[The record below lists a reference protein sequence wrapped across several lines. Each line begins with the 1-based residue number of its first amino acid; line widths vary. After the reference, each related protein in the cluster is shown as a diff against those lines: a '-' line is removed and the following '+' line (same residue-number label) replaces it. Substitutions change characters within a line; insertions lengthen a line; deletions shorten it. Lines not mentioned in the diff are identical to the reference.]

1 MRKQLTVVSLML
13 LSATQLAAQEPGR
26 VLNGHRFM
34 PSRLVAEPFAISHF
48 GSTTGGGVAFDLE
61 TPFVDLSGDTVGT
74 LVGDVAFLALGF
86 NYQQRFGQW
95 FAARVGFG
103 GGARLGI
110 DEQSVLA
117 QGVTGSFVWGLGATA
132 RILQSEKVILS
143 GAVDFGRTDLVGLD
157 PFGFAQKV
165 IEDSLEV
172 GENNLVGTA
181 EAVSAVA
188 SVRAGWAPAPWIG
201 VTGVLEAGYGDVTV
215 SSSEV
220 LTGGGVTVGIDLKSL
235 GVIPLGFQLSAET
248 DAFSAGGA
256 DLAARSWSY
265 GLGVF
270 YTGWDDFSIS
280 LETAM
285 SLLDRRDVEDDFEAF
300 IATFNLRYWP

>member
-1 MRKQLTVVSLML
+1 MV
-13 LSATQLAAQEPGR
+13 LSATQLTAQEPGR
-26 VLNGHRFM
+26 VLNGHQFM
-34 PSRLVAEPFAISHF
+34 PSRLVEEPFAISHF
-48 GSTTGGGVAFDLE
+48 GTTTGGGVAFDLK
-61 TPFVDLSGDTVGT
+61 TPFVDLAGDTLGT

-86 NYQQRFGQW
+86 EYQQRFGRW

-117 QGVTGSFVWGLGATA
+117 QGVTGSFIWKLGATA

-165 IEDSLEV
+165 VEDSLEV
-172 GENNLVGTA
+172 GENDLVGTA
-181 EAVSAVA
+181 EAISAVA

-201 VTGVLEAGYGDVTV
+201 VTGVLEVGYGDVTE

-220 LTGGGVTVGIDLKSL
+220 LTGGGATVGIDLKNL

-265 GLGVF
+265 GFGVF
-270 YTGWDDFSIS
+270 YTGWDDFSIG
-280 LETAM
+280 LETAL
-285 SLLDRRDVEDDFEAF
+285 SLLDRRDVDDDFEAF

>member
-1 MRKQLTVVSLML
+1 MV
-13 LSATQLAAQEPGR
+13 LSATQLTAQEPGR
-26 VLNGHRFM
+26 VLNGHQFM
-34 PSRLVAEPFAISHF
+34 PSRLVEEPFAISHF
-48 GSTTGGGVAFDLE
+48 GTTTGGGVAFDLK
-61 TPFVDLSGDTVGT
+61 TPFVDLAGDTLGT
-74 LVGDVAFLALGF
+74 LVGDVAFLSLGF
-86 NYQQRFGQW
+86 EYQQRFGRW

-117 QGVTGSFVWGLGATA
+117 QGVTGSFIWKLGATA

-165 IEDSLEV
+165 VEDSLEV
-172 GENNLVGTA
+172 GENDLVGTA
-181 EAVSAVA
+181 EAISAVA

-201 VTGVLEAGYGDVTV
+201 VTGVLEVGYGDVTE

-220 LTGGGVTVGIDLKSL
+220 LTGGGATVGIDLKNL

-270 YTGWDDFSIS
+270 YTGWDDFSIG
-280 LETAM
+280 LETAL
-285 SLLDRRDVEDDFEAF
+285 SLLDRRDVDDDFEAF